1 MLTITIIISILLV
14 ITSLKLF
21 ANNTLNKDSLVKA
34 TLSLCK
40 SQDTSIRGV
49 PTDWYDNAIRL
60 ARHESGN
67 YRSKLARKYNNI
79 FGMRHPAKRRTTS
92 TKSNEYGYATY
103 ASIED
108 AVIDFH
114 YWYCVSPR
122 KKGEA
127 WADYL
132 GRRKW
137 N

>member
-1 MLTITIIISILLV
+1 MLIITIIISILLV

-67 YRSKLARKYNNI
+67 YKVNLLVSITISLGCAILR
-79 FGMRHPAKRRTTS
+79 KRRTTS

-122 KKGEA
+122 KKEKRGII
-127 WADYL
+127 W
-132 GRRKW
+132 RRKW